1 MATKYTFVNIF
12 MIFPF
17 VKEILSEIFGIFIV
31 IPLTLDGELI
41 EQSIIDVISGYKM
54 VREG

>member
-1 MATKYTFVNIF
+1 

-17 VKEILSEIFGIFIV
+17 VKEILSKIFGISIV